1 MNRQRA
7 FGYLLSLAVGLMV
20 WKVASLLV
28 SSPILPSPEATFQ
41 ALMDTAFFDPAKTSA
56 FWSNFGISAYRVVV
70 AIALAWCLAFPLG
83 IFIGYSQKM
92 DRYFSPLIFL
102 TYPIPK
108 MVFLPVLFVF
118 FGIGD
123 TTKILLIALIVFF
136 QILVATKEGVSAI
149 DRKYIDSMRSMNAT
163 NRDILREAI
172 IPAALPSSFTSL
184 RIVTGTA
191 ISVLFFAE
199 AFAGSTGLGYMI
211 YNAWGLL
218 QYTQIFVGIIAMS
231 ILGLALYEGFTFMER
246 RLCRWKEIP
255 EETET
260 GDERSLLNKVVAFAQ
275 MIKLSHSVFAVPFG
289 LAALVL
295 LAKDNTITFA
305 MVFWV
310 VLAIIGARSA
320 AMGFNRVVD
329 ARIDAKNPRTRMRH
343 IPSGT
348 LTMREGL
355 IFVMV
360 SAGVFVMSAAM
371 LSPLCFWLSF
381 PVLGVVMGYSYSK
394 RFTAASHIILGIS
407 IGLMPLGA
415 SVAVI
420 GTIPPGIL
428 VLGLALT
435 TYIAGFDILY
445 SCLDVEFDKQE
456 GLWSMPSRYGVMNAL
471 VISSAL
477 HVVSFIS
484 LAALFWIYSMGMIYL
499 VGTAVIGVMF
509 VVEHLL
515 VRPADL
521 SRVNVAFFNV
531 NAVISILVFASVL
544 LGVYL

>member
-1 MNRQRA
+1 MNWQRA
-7 FGYLLSLAVGLMV
+7 FGYLLSLAVCFVV
-20 WKVASLLV
+20 WKVASVLV
-28 SSPILPSPEATFQ
+28 ASTILPSPEATFQ
-41 ALMDTAFFDPAKTSA
+41 AFIDTAQTQS
-56 FWSNFGISAYRVVV
+56 FWSNFGVSTYRVVLS
-70 AIALAWCLAFPLG
+70 IALAWCLAFPLG

-108 MVFLPVLFVF
+108 MVFLPVLILF
-118 FGIGD
+118 FGLGD
-123 TTKILLIALIVFF
+123 MSKIALITIIVFF
-136 QILVATKEGVSAI
+136 QILISTKEGVSAV
-149 DRKYIDSMRSMNAT
+149 DRKYIDSMHSMNAT
-163 NRDILREAI
+163 NKDILREAI
-172 IPAALPSSFTSL
+172 VPAALPSSFTAL
-184 RIVTGTA
+184 RIVTGTS
-191 ISVLFFAE
+191 ISVLFFVE
-199 AFAGSTGLGYMI
+199 YFAGSTGLGYKI
-211 YNAWGLL
+211 SEAWTNM
-218 QYTQIFVGIIAMS
+218 QYTQIFVYIIAMS
-231 ILGLALYEGFTFMER
+231 ILGLALYEVFTYMER
-246 RLCRWKEIP
+246 RLCRWRAIP
-255 EETET
+255 EEPTAT
-260 GDERSLLNKVVAFAQ
+260 TSQTPLRKIAAYAQ

-329 ARIDAKNPRTRMRH
+329 AAFDAKNPRTKMRH

-348 LTMREGL
+348 LTMKEGL
-355 IFVMV
+355 IFVIV
-360 SAGVFVMSAAM
+360 SAAVFVMSAVM

-381 PVLGVVMGYSYSK
+381 PVLGIIMGYSYSK

-415 SVAVI
+415 SVAVA
-420 GTIPPGIL
+420 GTIPTGIW
-428 VLGLALT
+428 VLSLALS

-445 SCLDVEFDKQE
+445 SCLDIDFDRKE
-456 GLWSMPSRYGVMNAL
+456 GLWSLPSRYGVTNAL
-471 VISSAL
+471 VVSSIL
-477 HVVSFIS
+477 HVISFAA
-484 LAALFWIYSMGMIYL
+484 LAALFWIYPLGIIFL
-499 VGTAVIGVMF
+499 VGVAAIAVMF

-521 SRVNVAFFNV
+521 SKVNVAFFNV

-544 LGVYL
+544 LGAFA

>member
-7 FGYLLSLAVGLMV
+7 FGYLLSLAVCLV
-20 WKVASLLV
+20 AWKMASLLV
-28 SSPILPSPEATFQ
+28 SSLILPSPEATLQ
-41 ALMDTAFFDPAKTSA
+41 AFIDTAQTQV
-56 FWSNFGISAYRVVV
+56 FWSNFGISAYRVVI
-70 AIALAWCLAFPLG
+70 AIALAWSLAFPLG

-123 TTKILLIALIVFF
+123 ITKILLIMLIVFF

-172 IPAALPSSFTSL
+172 IPAALPSSFTAL
-184 RIVTGTA
+184 RIVTGTS
-191 ISVLFFAE
+191 ISVLFFVE

-231 ILGLALYEGFTFMER
+231 ILGLALYEIFTYAEK

-255 EETET
+255 EETT
-260 GDERSLLNKVVAFAQ
+260 ATASLTPLKKIAAYAH

-295 LAKDNTITFA
+295 LAKDNAITFA

-329 ARIDAKNPRTRMRH
+329 AAIDAKNPRTKMRH

-348 LTMREGL
+348 LTMKEGL
-355 IFVMV
+355 IFVLT
-360 SAGVFVMSAAM
+360 SAAVFVGSAAM
-371 LSPLCFWLSF
+371 LSPLSFWLSF
-381 PVLGVVMGYSYSK
+381 PVLAVVMGYSYSK

-415 SVAVI
+415 SVAVT
-420 GTIPPGIL
+420 GTIPLGIW

-445 SCLDVEFDKQE
+445 SCLDIEFDKEE

-471 VISSAL
+471 VISSIL
-477 HVVSFIS
+477 HVISFAA
-484 LAALFWIYSMGMIYL
+484 LAALFWIYPMGAVFL
-499 VGTAVIGVMF
+499 VGVAAIGIMF
-509 VVEHLL
+509 VAEHLL

-521 SRVNVAFFNV
+521 SKVNVAFFNV

-544 LGVYL
+544 LGVFA

>member
-1 MNRQRA
+1 MNKQRT
-7 FGYLLSLAVGLMV
+7 FGYLLSLAVCLIA
-20 WKVASLLV
+20 WKLASAVVA
-28 SSPILPSPEATFQ
+28 SPILPSPEATLQ
-41 ALMDTAFFDPAKTSA
+41 AFIVTAQTQD
-56 FWSNFGISAYRVVV
+56 FWSNFGISAYRVVI

-123 TTKILLIALIVFF
+123 VTKILLIALIVFF
-136 QILVATKEGVSAI
+136 QILVATKEGVSAV

-199 AFAGSTGLGYMI
+199 AFAGSSGLGYMI

-231 ILGLALYEGFTFMER
+231 ILGLVLYEVFTHMEKR
-246 RLCRWKEIP
+246 VCRWKEIP
-255 EETET
+255 EDAAEPT
-260 GDERSLLNKVVAFAQ
+260 GSFTPMKKIAAYAQ
-275 MIKLSHSVFAVPFG
+275 MIKLSHSVFAIPFG

-295 LAKDNTITFA
+295 LAKDNPITFA
-305 MVFWV
+305 TVFWV

-329 ARIDAKNPRTRMRH
+329 ASFDAKNPRTKTRH

-355 IFVMV
+355 VFVIASAAVFVV
-360 SAGVFVMSAAM
+360 SAGM
-371 LSPLCFWLSF
+371 LSALCFWLSF
-381 PVLGVVMGYSYSK
+381 PVLGIVMGYSYSK

-415 SVAVI
+415 SVAVT
-420 GTIPPGIL
+420 GGIPMGIW
-428 VLGLALT
+428 VLSLALT

-445 SCLDVEFDKQE
+445 SCLDIEFDRKE
-456 GLWSMPSRYGVMNAL
+456 GLWSLPSRYGVMNAL
-471 VISSAL
+471 GISSLL
-477 HVVSFIS
+477 HVVSFAA
-484 LAALFWIYSMGMIYL
+484 LAALFWLYPLGTVFL
-499 VGTAVIGVMF
+499 VGVAAIGAMF
-509 VVEHLL
+509 VVEHML

-521 SRVNVAFFNV
+521 SKVNVAFFNV

-544 LGVYL
+544 LGAFA

>member
-7 FGYLLSLAVGLMV
+7 FGYLLSLAVCLV
-20 WKVASLLV
+20 AWKMASLLV
-28 SSPILPSPEATFQ
+28 SSLILPSPEATLQ
-41 ALMDTAFFDPAKTSA
+41 AFIDTAQTQV
-56 FWSNFGISAYRVVV
+56 FWSNFGISAYRVVI

-123 TTKILLIALIVFF
+123 ITKILLIMLIVFF

-172 IPAALPSSFTSL
+172 VPAALPSSFTAL
-184 RIVTGTA
+184 RIVTGTS
-191 ISVLFFAE
+191 ISVLFFVE

-231 ILGLALYEGFTFMER
+231 ILGLALYEIFTYMEK
-246 RLCRWKEIP
+246 RLCRWKEVP
-255 EETET
+255 EETAT
-260 GDERSLLNKVVAFAQ
+260 TPSLTPLKKIATYAH

-329 ARIDAKNPRTRMRH
+329 AAIDAKNPRTKMRH

-348 LTMREGL
+348 LTMKEGL
-355 IFVMV
+355 IFVV
-360 SAGVFVMSAAM
+360 ASAAVFVGSAAM
-371 LSPLCFWLSF
+371 LSQLCFWLSF
-381 PVLGVVMGYSYSK
+381 PVLAVVMGYSYSK

-415 SVAVI
+415 SVAVT
-420 GTIPPGIL
+420 GTIPLGIW

-445 SCLDVEFDKQE
+445 SCLDIEFDKQE

-471 VISSAL
+471 VISSTL
-477 HVVSFIS
+477 HVISFAA
-484 LAALFWIYSMGMIYL
+484 LAALFWIYPMGAVFL
-499 VGTAVIGVMF
+499 VGVVAIGIMF

-521 SRVNVAFFNV
+521 SKVNVAFFNV

-544 LGVYL
+544 LGVFA

>member
-20 WKVASLLV
+20 WAIVSLLV
-28 SSPILPSPEATFQ
+28 SSPILPSPETTFE
-41 ALMDTAFFDPAKTSA
+41 AFIDTAQTAV

-123 TTKILLIALIVFF
+123 ITKILLIMLIVFF

-163 NRDILREAI
+163 NKDILREAI

-211 YNAWGLL
+211 YNAWGYL

-231 ILGLALYEGFTFMER
+231 ILGLVLYEAFTYMER
-246 RLCRWKEIP
+246 RLCRWKEVP
-255 EETET
+255 EVTEETE
-260 GDERSLLNKVVAFAQ
+260 DDRSVLTKISSYAQ

-295 LAKDNTITFA
+295 LAKDNPITFA
-305 MVFWV
+305 MIFWV

-329 ARIDAKNPRTRMRH
+329 AKIDAKNPRTKMRH
-343 IPSGT
+343 IPSGM

-355 IFVMV
+355 IFVIV
-360 SAGVFVMSAAM
+360 SAAVFVVSAAM

-415 SVAVI
+415 SVAVT
-420 GTIPPGIL
+420 GSIPPGIL

-445 SCLDVEFDKQE
+445 SCLDIEFDRQE

-471 VISSAL
+471 MISSVL
-477 HVVSFIS
+477 HVVSFVS
-484 LAALFWIYSMGMIYL
+484 LASLFWMYALGTVYL
-499 VGTAVIGVMF
+499 IGLAAIGVMF

-521 SRVNVAFFNV
+521 SKVNVAFFNV
-531 NAVISILVFASVL
+531 NAVISIMVFASVL
-544 LGVYL
+544 LGVLV

>member
-1 MNRQRA
+1 MNRQKA
-7 FGYLLSLAVGLMV
+7 FGYLLSLAVALLV
-20 WKVASLLV
+20 WKIASALV

-41 ALMDTAFFDPAKTSA
+41 AFISTAQTMP
-56 FWSNFGISAYRVVV
+56 FWTDFGISAYRVVIS
-70 AIALAWCLAFPLG
+70 IALAWCLAFPLG

-92 DRYFSPLIFL
+92 DSYFSPLIFL

-108 MVFLPVLFVF
+108 MVFLPVLILF
-118 FGIGD
+118 FGLGD
-123 TTKILLIALIVFF
+123 MSKIALITVIVFF
-136 QILVATKEGVSAI
+136 QILVATKEGVSAV

-163 NRDILREAI
+163 NKDILREAI
-172 IPAALPSSFTSL
+172 IPAALPNSFTAL
-184 RIVTGTA
+184 RIVTGTS
-191 ISVLFFAE
+191 ISVLFFVE
-199 AFAGSTGLGYMI
+199 SFAGNSGLGAMI
-211 YNAWGLL
+211 YNAWAYM

-231 ILGLALYEGFTFMER
+231 ILGLALYEVFTYMER
-246 RLCRWKEIP
+246 RLCRWKAVP
-255 EETET
+255 EETAEET
-260 GDERSLLNKVVAFAQ
+260 PGRSPLKKIAAYAQ

-295 LAKDNTITFA
+295 LAKDNTITFT

-329 ARIDAKNPRTRMRH
+329 ASIDAKNPRTKMRH

-348 LTMREGL
+348 LSMKEGL
-355 IFVMV
+355 VFVIV
-360 SAGVFVMSAAM
+360 SAAVFVMSAAM

-381 PVLGVVMGYSYSK
+381 PVLAVVMGYSYAK
-394 RFTAASHIILGIS
+394 RFTALSHIILGIS

-415 SVAVI
+415 SVAVT
-420 GTIPPGIL
+420 GTIPLGIL

-445 SCLDVEFDKQE
+445 SCLDVEFDRKE

-471 VISSAL
+471 VISTAL
-477 HVVSFIS
+477 HVVSFAA
-484 LAALFWIYSMGMIYL
+484 LAALYWIYPLGTVFL
-499 VGTAVIGVMF
+499 VGVAAIGILF
-509 VVEHLL
+509 VVEHVL

-521 SRVNVAFFNV
+521 SKVNVAFFNV
-531 NAVISILVFASVL
+531 NAVISIMVLASVV
-544 LGVYL
+544 LGAFL

>member
-7 FGYLLSLAVGLMV
+7 FGYLLSLAVCLV
-20 WKVASLLV
+20 AWKAVSVLVAST
-28 SSPILPSPEATFQ
+28 ILPSPETTFQ
-41 ALMDTAFFDPAKTSA
+41 AFMDTVQTMT
-56 FWSNFGISAYRVVV
+56 FWSNFGISTYRVV
-70 AIALAWCLAFPLG
+70 ISIGLAWCLAFPLG

-108 MVFLPVLFVF
+108 MVFLPVL
-118 FGIGD
+118 
-123 TTKILLIALIVFF
+123 ILLFGLGDVSKIALITMIVFF
-136 QILVATKEGVSAI
+136 QILISTKEGVSAV
-149 DRKYIDSMRSMNAT
+149 DRKYIDSMHSMNAT
-163 NRDILREAI
+163 NKDILREAI
-172 IPAALPSSFTSL
+172 IPAALPSSFTAL
-184 RIVTGTA
+184 RIVTGTS
-191 ISVLFFAE
+191 ISVLFFVE
-199 AFAGSTGLGYMI
+199 YFAGSSGLGYKI
-211 YNAWGLL
+211 SEAWTNL
-218 QYTQIFVGIIAMS
+218 QYTQIFVYIIAMS
-231 ILGLALYEGFTFMER
+231 MLGLALYEVFTYMEK
-246 RLCRWKEIP
+246 RLCRWKEV
-255 EETET
+255 EET
-260 GDERSLLNKVVAFAQ
+260 DEAVPTISPLRKVAAYAQ
-275 MIKLSHSVFAVPFG
+275 MIKLSHSVFAIPFG

-295 LAKDNTITFA
+295 LARDNPITFP

-310 VLAIIGARSA
+310 VMAIIGARSA

-329 ARIDAKNPRTRMRH
+329 AAFDAKNPRTKSRH

-355 IFVMV
+355 IFVV
-360 SAGVFVMSAAM
+360 ASAAVFVMSAAM

-394 RFTAASHIILGIS
+394 RYTAASHIILGIS

-415 SVAVI
+415 SVAVT
-420 GTIPPGIL
+420 GTIPVGIW

-445 SCLDVEFDKQE
+445 SCLDIEFDRNE
-456 GLWSMPSRYGVMNAL
+456 GLWSIPSRYGVMNAL

-477 HVVSFIS
+477 HVVSFAA
-484 LAALFWIYSMGMIYL
+484 LAALYWIYPLGMVFL
-499 VGTAVIGVMF
+499 VGVAAIGVMF
-509 VVEHLL
+509 VIEHLL

-521 SRVNVAFFNV
+521 SKVNVAFFNV

-544 LGVYL
+544 LGAFA

>member
-1 MNRQRA
+1 MNKQRT
-7 FGYLLSLAVGLMV
+7 FGYLLSLAVCLIA
-20 WKVASLLV
+20 WKLASAILA
-28 SSPILPSPEATFQ
+28 SPILPSPEATIQ
-41 ALMDTAFFDPAKTSA
+41 AFIVTAQTQE
-56 FWSNFGISAYRVVV
+56 FWSNFGISAYRVVI

-123 TTKILLIALIVFF
+123 VTKILLIALIVFF
-136 QILVATKEGVSAI
+136 QILVATKEGVSAV

-163 NRDILREAI
+163 NKDILREAI

-199 AFAGSTGLGYMI
+199 AFAGSSGLGYMI

-231 ILGLALYEGFTFMER
+231 ILGLVLYEVFTQMEKR
-246 RLCRWKEIP
+246 VCRWKETP
-255 EETET
+255 EEAADPAASFTP
-260 GDERSLLNKVVAFAQ
+260 LKKIAAYAQ

-295 LAKDNTITFA
+295 LAKDNTITFTT
-305 MVFWV
+305 VFWV

-329 ARIDAKNPRTRMRH
+329 ASFDAKNPRTKMRH

-355 IFVMV
+355 MFVIA
-360 SAGVFVMSAAM
+360 SAAVFVVSAAM
-371 LSPLCFWLSF
+371 LSALCFWLSF
-381 PVLGVVMGYSYSK
+381 PVLGIVMGYSYSK

-415 SVAVI
+415 SVAVT
-420 GTIPPGIL
+420 GGIPTGIW
-428 VLGLALT
+428 VLSLALT

-445 SCLDVEFDKQE
+445 SCLDIEFDRKE
-456 GLWSMPSRYGVMNAL
+456 GLWSLPSRYGVMNAL
-471 VISSAL
+471 GISSLL
-477 HVVSFIS
+477 HVVSFAA
-484 LAALFWIYSMGMIYL
+484 LAALFWIYPLGAVFL
-499 VGTAVIGVMF
+499 VGVAAIGIMF
-509 VVEHLL
+509 VVEHML

-531 NAVISILVFASVL
+531 NAVISILVFTSVL
-544 LGVYL
+544 LGALA

>member
-1 MNRQRA
+1 MNKQRA
-7 FGYLLSLAVGLMV
+7 FGYLLSLAVGLMA
-20 WKVASLLV
+20 WKLASLMV
-28 SSPILPSPEATFQ
+28 SSPILPSPETTLQ
-41 ALMDTAFFDPAKTSA
+41 AFIDIAQTAL
-56 FWSNFGISAYRVVV
+56 FWSNFSISAYRVIV

-123 TTKILLIALIVFF
+123 TTKILLITLIVFF

-163 NRDILREAI
+163 NKDILREAI

-191 ISVLFFAE
+191 VSVLFFAE

-231 ILGLALYEGFTFMER
+231 ILGLALFEVFTYMER
-246 RLCRWKEIP
+246 RLCMWKEVP
-255 EETET
+255 EETEDVT
-260 GDERSLLNKVVAFAQ
+260 DDRSMMTKIAAYAQ

-329 ARIDAKNPRTRMRH
+329 AKIDAKNPRTKMRH

-355 IFVMV
+355 IFVIV
-360 SAGVFVMSAAM
+360 SAAVFVMSAAM

-394 RFTAASHIILGIS
+394 RFTALSHIILGIS

-415 SVAVI
+415 SVAVT
-420 GTIPPGIL
+420 GTIPLGIL

-445 SCLDVEFDKQE
+445 SCLDVEFDRKE

-471 VISSAL
+471 VISTGL
-477 HVVSFIS
+477 HLISFGA
-484 LAALFWIYSMGMIYL
+484 LAALFWIYPLGIVFL
-499 VGTAVIGVMF
+499 VGIAAIGIMF
-509 VVEHLL
+509 VVEHML

-521 SRVNVAFFNV
+521 SKVNVAFFNV
-531 NAVISILVFASVL
+531 NAVISIMVFASVL
-544 LGVYL
+544 LGVFL

>member
-20 WKVASLLV
+20 WAIVSLLV
-28 SSPILPSPEATFQ
+28 SSPILPSPETTFE
-41 ALMDTAFFDPAKTSA
+41 AFIDTAQTAV

-123 TTKILLIALIVFF
+123 ITKILLIMLIVFF

-163 NRDILREAI
+163 NKDMLREAI

-211 YNAWGLL
+211 YNAWGYL

-231 ILGLALYEGFTFMER
+231 ILGLVLYEAFTYMER
-246 RLCRWKEIP
+246 RLCRWKEVP
-255 EETET
+255 EVTEETE
-260 GDERSLLNKVVAFAQ
+260 DDRSVLTKISSYAQ

-295 LAKDNTITFA
+295 LAKDNPITFA
-305 MVFWV
+305 MIFWV

-329 ARIDAKNPRTRMRH
+329 AKIDAKNPRTKMRH
-343 IPSGT
+343 IPSGM

-355 IFVMV
+355 IFVIV
-360 SAGVFVMSAAM
+360 SAAVFVVSAAM

-415 SVAVI
+415 SVAVT
-420 GTIPPGIL
+420 GSIPPGIL

-445 SCLDVEFDKQE
+445 SCLDIEFDRQE

-471 VISSAL
+471 MISSVL
-477 HVVSFIS
+477 HVVSFVS
-484 LAALFWIYSMGMIYL
+484 LASLFWMYALGTVYL
-499 VGTAVIGVMF
+499 IGLAAIGVMF

-521 SRVNVAFFNV
+521 SKVNVAFFNV
-531 NAVISILVFASVL
+531 NAVISIMVFASVL
-544 LGVYL
+544 LGVLV

>member
-1 MNRQRA
+1 MNKQRA
-7 FGYLLSLAVGLMV
+7 FGYLLSLAVCLVV

-28 SSPILPSPEATFQ
+28 SSPIFPSPELTLQ
-41 ALMDTAFFDPAKTSA
+41 AFVDTAQTLP
-56 FWSNFGISAYRVVV
+56 FWSDFGISAYRVVIS
-70 AIALAWCLAFPLG
+70 IALAWCLAFPLG

-92 DRYFSPLIFL
+92 DRYLSPLIFL

-108 MVFLPVLFVF
+108 MVFLPVLILF
-118 FGIGD
+118 FGLGD
-123 TTKILLIALIVFF
+123 MSKIALITVIVFF
-136 QILVATKEGVSAI
+136 QILVATKEGVSAV

-163 NRDILREAI
+163 NKDILREAI
-172 IPAALPSSFTSL
+172 IPAALPGSFTAL
-184 RIVTGTA
+184 RIVTGTS
-191 ISVLFFAE
+191 ISVLFFVE
-199 AFAGSTGLGYMI
+199 SFAGSSGLGAMI
-211 YNAWGLL
+211 YNAWSYMR
-218 QYTQIFVGIIAMS
+218 YTQIFVGIIAMS
-231 ILGLALYEGFTFMER
+231 ILGLALYELFTYMEK
-246 RLCRWKEIP
+246 RLCRWKVVP
-255 EETET
+255 EETN
-260 GDERSLLNKVVAFAQ
+260 ERTDNLTPFKKIAAYGQ

-295 LAKDNTITFA
+295 LAKDNAITFA

-329 ARIDAKNPRTRMRH
+329 AAIDAKNPRTRMRH

-355 IFVMV
+355 MFVTV
-360 SAGVFVMSAAM
+360 SAAVFVLSAAM
-371 LSPLCFWLSF
+371 LSALCFWLSF
-381 PVLGVVMGYSYSK
+381 PVLAIIMGYSYSK

-415 SVAVI
+415 SVAVT
-420 GTIPPGIL
+420 GTIPLGIW

-445 SCLDVEFDKQE
+445 SCLDIEFDRKE

-471 VISSAL
+471 VISSVL
-477 HVVSFIS
+477 HVIS
-484 LAALFWIYSMGMIYL
+484 LVALAALFWIYPLGIVFPIGL
-499 VGTAVIGVMF
+499 AAIGTMF
-509 VVEHLL
+509 VVEHML

-521 SRVNVAFFNV
+521 SKVNVAFFNV
-531 NAVISILVFASVL
+531 NAVISILVFASVA
-544 LGVYL
+544 LGVFA